1 VPPRAPVPPRAA
13 RRRRGAVILAAVLTV
28 VIVVGYGAYAGWN
41 ALTGG
46 GSGNDPQATADTG
59 YLASVNRAMFFG
71 GTVLGAGTDVRLVG
85 DLGVFQDQANQ
96 AIYTVGVEQ
105 GNLDKAARN
114 ATGAKADVLAA
125 STQSVDDLRVAMI
138 RWRDAVFNLRLGLVA
153 DAKAEVERAIAQI
166 QADAERWKAL
176 PG

>member
-1 VPPRAPVPPRAA
+1 MPPRAPVPPRAA

-46 GSGNDPQATADTG
+46 GSGNDPQATAD
-59 YLASVNRAMFFG
+59 
-71 GTVLGAGTDVRLVG
+71 TVLGAGTDVRLVG